1 MNTSNSRL
9 SNKVAIVTGGS
20 SGIGRASALAFAREG
35 AKVAV
40 VDITVAGGEETVALI
55 KKAGG
60 EAMFMKADVSQAAQ
74 VEAMVH
80 RVVSTYGRLDCAHNN
95 AGGTGNRFFTHEY
108 SEKDWDDVINVN
120 LKGVWLC
127 LKYEIPQM
135 LKGGG
140 GAIVNTSSTAGLLGF
155 RKGAAYAA
163 SKHGVLGLTKAAAI
177 EYASKGIRVNA
188 ICPGLVRTPPILKQM
203 GTDPKNIE
211 RFTTFAPINR
221 LGNPEEIAEAVV
233 WLCSDAASFVTGHAL
248 VADGGLVIS

>member
-1 MNTSNSRL
+1 MNL
-9 SNKVAIVTGGS
+9 KNKIALVTGAG

-35 AKVAV
+35 ARVAV
-40 VDITVAGGEETVALI
+40 VDIAAAGGEETVALI

-60 EAMFMKADVSQAAQ
+60 DAMFIQTDVSRAAQ
-74 VEAMVH
+74 VEAMVNQ
-80 RVVSTYGRLDCAHNN
+80 VVATYGRLDYAHNN

-108 SEKDWDDVINVN
+108 SERDWDDVINVN

-127 LKYEIPQM
+127 LKYEIAVM

-140 GAIVNTSSTAGLLGF
+140 GAIVNTASTAGLLGF

-163 SKHGVLGLTKAAAI
+163 SKHGVIGLTKAAAI

-188 ICPGLVRTPPILKQM
+188 VCPGLVRTPPVLKQM
-203 GTDPKNIE
+203 GTDPENMK
-211 RFTTFAPINR
+211 RFTSFAPINR